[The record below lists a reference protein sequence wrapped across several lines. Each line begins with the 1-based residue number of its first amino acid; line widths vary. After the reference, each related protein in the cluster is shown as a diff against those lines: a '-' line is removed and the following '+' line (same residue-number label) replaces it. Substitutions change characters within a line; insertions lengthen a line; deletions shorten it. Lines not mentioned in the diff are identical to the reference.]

1 MEDKIDESITTINR
15 NHYQKHYK
23 IVQLLKVYGQQLEES
38 KINNE
43 IGFEKIDLRLEK
55 LQELLGDLTCH
66 QSPRK

>member
-1 MEDKIDESITTINR
+1 VEDKIDESITTINR
-15 NHYQKHYK
+15 NHYQKHDK

-66 QSPRK
+66 QSPKK